1 MYEKAVRAVAKQRV
15 ALEVLSYHASA
26 PPEDVVR
33 IKVRYYGDFKKL
45 KSRMYTKKP
54 SFSIKIQ
61 RNN

>member
-33 IKVRYYGDFKKL
+33 IKVGIFHYRKQAGLL
-45 KSRMYTKKP
+45 KTEP
-54 SFSIKIQ
+54 LT
-61 RNN
+61 